1 MPQDYTIACYY
12 FPNYHID
19 PRNVLTHGANWTEWE
34 LAKLA
39 RPRFPGHRQP
49 RVPLWGYEDESDP
62 AVMARKIDGAA
73 DHGIDVF
80 LFDWY
85 HYDDGPFLIRAL
97 EEGFLRAPNNDR
109 LRFAI
114 HWANHDWVDIHPAKL
129 SPRPIED
136 ARVLYPGAVSRV
148 TFDAIVERVIE
159 TYFKHPSYWSI
170 AGCPYFSCYDLH
182 RLVVSFGGVSE
193 TRAAL
198 DRFRAKVQAAGFPN
212 LHLNAIVWNR
222 TILPGEKVPTDPNTL
237 INLLGFDSFTSY
249 VWIHHDVMDT
259 FPETDYAVARDK
271 YFAYW
276 DRAEADF
283 DLPYYPNITMGWD
296 PSPRT
301 VQSGPYLDAGY
312 PFTATL
318 ANNTPAQFRLALKL
332 AKARLERRPAAA
344 RVLTLNAWN
353 EWTESSYLEPDT
365 EHGMG
370 YLEAIRDV
378 FGT

>member
-1 MPQDYTIACYY
+1 VENPVPWEGQRGSLDEYYERPTPEELATHLAHALDWVDAHPDAADARAVLIYAWNEKRWRKARPTWTPSPLCSRHATAATPSDHRLERKELTMPQDYTIACYY

-170 AGCPYFSCYDLH
+170 AGCPYFSCYDLAPH
-182 RLVVSFGGVSE
+182 WTDSVPRSRP
-193 TRAAL
+193 RAS
-198 DRFRAKVQAAGFPN
+198 
-212 LHLNAIVWNR
+212 
-222 TILPGEKVPTDPNTL
+222 PTYT
-237 INLLGFDSFTSY
+237 
-249 VWIHHDVMDT
+249 
-259 FPETDYAVARDK
+259 
-271 YFAYW
+271 
-276 DRAEADF
+276 
-283 DLPYYPNITMGWD
+283 
-296 PSPRT
+296 
-301 VQSGPYLDAGY
+301 
-312 PFTATL
+312 
-318 ANNTPAQFRLALKL
+318 
-332 AKARLERRPAAA
+332 
-344 RVLTLNAWN
+344 
-353 EWTESSYLEPDT
+353 
-365 EHGMG
+365 
-370 YLEAIRDV
+370 
-378 FGT
+378 